1 MSFHISFLYLRYDLE
16 RSGRRDASR
25 EHAFFPLEPFGLLV
39 ADPFDDVVEMAYQT
53 HIHAHVLDM
62 HLDPQ
67 GHEML
72 AAVEIGVVERA
83 VGDEDLVV
91 AEDLAEDRSLVGQ
104 HLVLVHGHQRFDGV
118 ARVEADRDVVAR
130 EEPVVQ
136 DDHVLFGGVL
146 LGADEA
152 LDALV
157 FHAGVAVEE
166 RRGHHAPAREFVDVV
181 GAAFSA

>member
-1 MSFHISFLYLRYDLE
+1 
-16 RSGRRDASR
+16 
-25 EHAFFPLEPFGLLV
+25 
-39 ADPFDDVVEMAYQT
+39 MAYQA
-53 HIHAHVLDM
+53 HVHAHVLDM

-67 GHEML
+67 RHVVL

-83 VGDEDLVV
+83 VSNQYLVV
-91 AEDLAEDRSLVGQ
+91 PDDLSEDRSLVGQ
-104 HLVLVHGHQRFDGV
+104 YLVLVHGYQRFDRI

-136 DDHVLFGGVL
+136 DNHVLFGGVL

-157 FHAGVAVEE
+157 FHSDNLGCASTYVNTYYYA
-166 RRGHHAPAREFVDVV
+166 HIFMI
-181 GAAFSA
+181 

>member
-67 GHEML
+67 RHVVL

-83 VGDEDLVV
+83 VSDQYLVV
-91 AEDLAEDRSLVGQ
+91 PDDLSEDRSLVGQ
-104 HLVLVHGHQRFDGV
+104 YLVLVHGYQRFDRI
-118 ARVEADRDVVAR
+118 ARVEADRDVVASR
-130 EEPVVQ
+130 
-136 DDHVLFGGVL
+136 
-146 LGADEA
+146 
-152 LDALV
+152 
-157 FHAGVAVEE
+157 AG
-166 RRGHHAPAREFVDVV
+166 
-181 GAAFSA
+181 